1 LWRRVFTAKRR
12 ELRALSTAALVH
24 AAGEAA
30 GAISRRVSS
39 WVKLAAP
46 FTREW
51 VGKGIGLFLAFAL
64 GYGVSR
70 VVTVAAFWPGFLV
83 VEIAG
88 LIALAGVT
96 AIGVW
101 WAFGTEHVHT
111 RLKFGRAEPL
121 AATLLVL
128 GLAVGTFAGLTTL
141 LYEHGQLELHGRR
154 VARDSTMLG
163 VAADFYIWHLL
174 GNVPLLDIPQTI
186 RWAKPYEYSDSLSG
200 WLLLA
205 FKAFVILPLIQA
217 VRLVLAGLPKSYE
230 QSVLNALL
238 QLLPDARVLVET
250 GRNGYAGALLQYDQ
264 VLVLFHVMRDVRN
277 EDAPIRALDHVL
289 AQPKFR
295 PDGYLLVV
303 DAVAD
308 RARDRIEDAFAHAQL
323 PALLAVWRS
332 DQPAGDFAEAVKPFT
347 MELQR
352 SLKTEPFDL
361 EGLLERERRDSNPQP
376 PA

>member
-1 LWRRVFTAKRR
+1 M
-12 ELRALSTAALVH
+12 STAALIH
-24 AAGEAA
+24 AAGETA

-46 FTREW
+46 FTLEW
-51 VGKGIGLFLAFAL
+51 VRKGIALFLAFAL
-64 GYGVSR
+64 GYGVAR
-70 VVTVAAFWPGFLV
+70 AVTFAAFWPGFLV
-83 VEIAG
+83 VDIAG
-88 LIALAGVT
+88 LIALAVAT
-96 AIGVW
+96 AVGVW

-111 RLKFGRAEPL
+111 RLRFGRAEPL

-141 LYEHGQLELHGRR
+141 LNEHGQLELQGRR
-154 VARDSTMLG
+154 VEPDSAMLG

-174 GNVPLLDIPQTI
+174 DSVPLLDIPQTI

-238 QLLPDARVLVET
+238 QVLPNARVVVET
-250 GRNGYAGALLQYDQ
+250 GRNGYAGAFLQYDQ
-264 VLVLFHVMRDVRN
+264 MLVLFHVMRDVRN
-277 EDAPIRALDHVL
+277 EDAPTRALQRVL
-289 AQPKFR
+289 ARPKFR

-308 RARDRIEDAFAHAQL
+308 RARDRIEDALARAQL

-332 DQPAGDFAEAVKPFT
+332 DQPIGDLAEAVKPLT
-347 MELQR
+347 MELER
-352 SLKTEPFDL
+352 SPKTEPLDL
-361 EGLLERERRDSNPQP
+361 EGFLEPERRGSYPEP
-376 PA
+376 PAP

>member
-1 LWRRVFTAKRR
+1 
-12 ELRALSTAALVH
+12 LSTAAVVH
-24 AAGEAA
+24 AAGETA

-51 VGKGIGLFLAFAL
+51 VGKGVGLFLAFAF
-64 GYGVSR
+64 GY
-70 VVTVAAFWPGFLV
+70 VVARAVTLAAFWPGFLV
-83 VEIAG
+83 ADIAG
-88 LIALAGVT
+88 LIVLAVAT
-96 AIGVW
+96 AVGVW

-141 LYEHGQLELHGRR
+141 LYEHGQLELQGRR
-154 VARDSTMLG
+154 VERDSTMLG

-174 GNVPLLDIPQTI
+174 DSVPLLDIPQTI

-238 QLLPDARVLVET
+238 QVLPNARVVVET

-264 VLVLFHVMRDVRN
+264 VLVRVDVMRDLRN
-277 EDAPIRALDHVL
+277 EDAPTRALERVL
-289 AQPKFR
+289 TQPKLR
-295 PDGYLLVV
+295 PHGYLLVV

-308 RARDRIEDAFAHAQL
+308 RARGRIEGAFAHAPL

-332 DQPAGDFAEAVKPFT
+332 DQPVGDLAEAVKPLT
-347 MELQR
+347 MELQ
-352 SLKTEPFDL
+352 SSPTTEPLDL
-361 EGLLERERRDSNPQP
+361 EGLERERGSNPEP
-376 PA
+376 PAQ

>member
-1 LWRRVFTAKRR
+1 M
-12 ELRALSTAALVH
+12 
-24 AAGEAA
+24 
-30 GAISRRVSS
+30 RVSS

-51 VGKGIGLFLAFAL
+51 VEKGIALLLAFAL
-64 GYGVSR
+64 GYVVAR
-70 VVTVAAFWPGFLV
+70 VVTIAAFWPGFLV
-83 VEIAG
+83 VEIAA
-88 LIALAGVT
+88 LIVLAVVT
-96 AIGVW
+96 AVGVW

-111 RLKFGRAEPL
+111 RLRFGRAEPL

-154 VARDSTMLG
+154 VARDSTLLG

-174 GNVPLLDIPQTI
+174 DSIPLLDIPQTI

-238 QLLPDARVLVET
+238 QVLPNARVVVET
-250 GRNGYAGALLQYDQ
+250 GIKGYAGAALLQYDQ
-264 VLVLFHVMRDVRN
+264 VLVVVHVMRDLRN
-277 EDAPIRALDHVL
+277 EDAPTRALDRVL
-289 AQPKFR
+289 AQPELR
-295 PDGYLLVV
+295 PHGYLLVV

-308 RARDRIEDAFAHAQL
+308 RARDRIEDAFAHAPL

-332 DQPAGDFAEAVKPFT
+332 DQPVGDLAETVKPLT

-352 SLKTEPFDL
+352 SPKREPFKL
-361 EGLLERERRDSNPQP
+361 EGLLARERRDSNPQP